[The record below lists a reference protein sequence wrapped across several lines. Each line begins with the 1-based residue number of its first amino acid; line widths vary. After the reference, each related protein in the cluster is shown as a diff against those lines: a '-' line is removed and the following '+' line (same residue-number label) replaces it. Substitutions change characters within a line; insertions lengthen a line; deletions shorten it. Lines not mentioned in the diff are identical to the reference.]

1 MNESAREQYE
11 VRINTLKPY
20 LDQNE
25 DPELARRAS
34 ALLEGMREIAEQS
47 ADALAFEEALCA
59 SPLNT
64 EYGIV
69 YGELLAKNGSLSA
82 REVAAATVQGIPKHG
97 KTLARSA
104 GESLVDTVSTF
115 ARVESTQAYIDATQ
129 DDYRAAKSAM
139 RDIPGVG
146 ELEQVSNILTGLK
159 GLFGK
164 KK

>member
-69 YGELLAKNGSLSA
+69 YGELLAKNGSPSA
-82 REVAAATVQGIPKHG
+82 REVAAATVQR
-97 KTLARSA
+97 ASRST
-104 GESLVDTVSTF
+104 GRRS
-115 ARVESTQAYIDATQ
+115 
-129 DDYRAAKSAM
+129 RAARESRSSTRFPPLPGSSQRRLTSMPRKMITGPQRARCGISRAWESSSKS
-139 RDIPGVG
+139 RI
-146 ELEQVSNILTGLK
+146 S
-159 GLFGK
+159 
-164 KK
+164 

>member
-69 YGELLAKNGSLSA
+69 YGELLALSL
-82 REVAAATVQGIPKHG
+82 IH
-97 KTLARSA
+97 
-104 GESLVDTVSTF
+104 
-115 ARVESTQAYIDATQ
+115 I
-129 DDYRAAKSAM
+129 
-139 RDIPGVG
+139 
-146 ELEQVSNILTGLK
+146 
-159 GLFGK
+159 
-164 KK
+164 